1 MLVEYYIQIR
11 TLHIISVVL
20 SGAVFM
26 LRGLLIQTGGKRFAL
41 AAPVRYVSYS
51 IDTVL
56 LVSALLLVA
65 ILPWAMFS
73 NGWLV
78 IKLVLVVVYVLLGT
92 YALKRGRTARTRGIC
107 YVAALVTFIIIIGI
121 AIAHQPM
128 GWLFLWL
135 S

>member
-1 MLVEYYIQIR
+1 MLAEYYIQIR
-11 TLHIISVVL
+11 TLHIASVLL
-20 SGAVFM
+20 SGVVFM
-26 LRGLLIQTGGKRFAL
+26 LRGLLIQVGGNRFAL
-41 AAPVRYVSYS
+41 AAPGRYISYS

-56 LVSALLLVA
+56 LVSALLLVT

-78 IKLVLVVVYVLLGT
+78 TKLVLVVIYVLLGT
-92 YALKRGRTARTRGIC
+92 YALKRGRTARIRGIC
-107 YVAALVTFIIIIGI
+107 YSAALAIFVIIVGI

-128 GWLFLWL
+128 GWLYLWR